1 MLRDSGREIFPPP
14 GQTPGFVQSTGSHQ
28 QSGFPDQHQEVTLP
42 RVHSPSG
49 FAKIP
54 AIAWV
59 GIIGMIIVFLVLYT
73 NVSATSG
80 GSTHLPVTPQPTR
93 ATTVRITT
101 LPTTITTIPQTS
113 SAALLDP
120 QNGMK
125 VYTNQQYK
133 YTIDYPV
140 AWNVNKDGSSVS
152 FSPYHGPVL
161 EITPAQ
167 KSGSLQDYFLSQSLK
182 IQANPEA
189 DITNHDFKCTL
200 GYRIDYVIKQEDTI
214 ISTKVTEIFTEGQP
228 TSQVFIISYRGTD
241 TSYDAYS
248 GDFSDMVRTFR
259 LIH

>member
-14 GQTPGFVQSTGSHQ
+14 GQTPGFVQSTGTHQ
-28 QSGFPDQHQEVTLP
+28 QSGFPDQHQEVPLP
-42 RVHSPSG
+42 QVNSPSG

-54 AIAWV
+54 AIAWI
-59 GIIGMIIVFLVLYT
+59 GIIGMIIVFFVLYT
-73 NVSATSG
+73 NVSATPG
-80 GSTHLPVTPQPTR
+80 GGAHVPVTPQPTQ
-93 ATTVRITT
+93 TNTVRITT
-101 LPTTITTIPQTS
+101 VRTTIPQTTP
-113 SAALLDP
+113 AALLDP
-120 QNGMK
+120 QNGMM

-140 AWNVNKDGSSVS
+140 GWNVNKDGSSVS
-152 FSPYHGPVL
+152 FSPFRGPELKVS
-161 EITPAQ
+161 PAQ

-200 GYRIDYVIKQEDTI
+200 GYRIDYIIKQEDSI

-241 TSYDAYS
+241 TSYDSYS
-248 GDFSDMVRTFR
+248 GDFSDIIRTFR
-259 LIH
+259 LIN